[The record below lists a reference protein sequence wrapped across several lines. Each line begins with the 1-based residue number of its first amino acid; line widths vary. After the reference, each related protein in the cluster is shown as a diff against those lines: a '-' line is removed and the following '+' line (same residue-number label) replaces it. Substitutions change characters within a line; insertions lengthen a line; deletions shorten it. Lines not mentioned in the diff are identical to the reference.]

1 MESARFDAL
10 SRAAARLR
18 DRRGVMRLLAAGVL
32 GAGGLA
38 ALGLE
43 AAAKHHHHG
52 HGHGH
57 GGGGGGGCIP
67 NCAGAECGDDGCGG
81 SCGSCGDGQTCDGG
95 TCVGGG
101 CTPDCAGLECGDDG
115 CGGSCGSCGDGQTC
129 DGGTCVGGGGGG
141 CADGSPCSGNT
152 PDCCGDTCVDT
163 LGDPDNCGGC
173 GNVCDDG
180 QTCEAGLCSG
190 GGGGGD
196 QCSGPVGICDA
207 DPTPCGHSATGET
220 CGCELSVEGNNFC
233 SDGANPCPNVVECTS
248 TDGAEDTSCRSQV
261 GFHFFCQEAKNSVNF
276 PGQFCGCG
284 FGTATGR
291 VCVAECDNTDPF
303 QAARAH
309 RTTKQR
315 RHRQR

>member
-43 AAAKHHHHG
+43 AEAKHHHHG

-67 NCAGAECGDDGCGG
+67 N
-81 SCGSCGDGQTCDGG
+81 
-95 TCVGGG
+95 
-101 CTPDCAGLECGDDG
+101 CAGLECGDDG

-141 CADGSPCSGNT
+141 DRCA
-152 PDCCGDTCVDT
+152 
-163 LGDPDNCGGC
+163 
-173 GNVCDDG
+173 
-180 QTCEAGLCSG
+180 
-190 GGGGGD
+190 
-196 QCSGPVGICDA
+196 GPVGICDA